1 MTVYDLVDLYEGEIV
16 SNKAQVRIDGE
27 WIVVGHVVGDAF
39 ELTAEGEELAA
50 KGAEATDSGRKKKEP
65 NEPVGE

>member
-16 SNKAQVRIDGE
+16 ANKAQVRVDGE

-39 ELTAEGEELAA
+39 ELTADGEELAA
-50 KGAEATDSGRKKKEP
+50 KSADAPKRGRKKKEP
-65 NEPVGE
+65 DEPVGE